1 MDKQSYESRLSE
13 DLKQYEF
20 RYAKLKRYENL
31 LIDLTDNLLETVTAL
46 PICKN
51 EYKNDVKKFEKY
63 DRSYELLYDLL
74 RLFEYYG
81 VNVETPFS
89 MTKPRE

>member
-1 MDKQSYESRLSE
+1 MPRLPVIGYGMNHNRFCSHHE
-13 DLKQYEF
+13 DRKE
-20 RYAKLKRYENL
+20 KPMPWC
-31 LIDLTDNLLETVTAL
+31 

-74 RLFEYYG
+74 RLFVYYG

-89 MTKPRE
+89 MTKPSE

>member
-1 MDKQSYESRLSE
+1 MNDDRNYHICLNE

-20 RYAKLKRYENL
+20 RYEKLTRYKNL
-31 LIDLTDNLLETVTAL
+31 LIDLTDNLLETITTL

-51 EYKNDVKKFEKY
+51 EYKNDIKKFEKY
-63 DRSYELLYDLL
+63 DKSYELLYDLL

-81 VNVETPFS
+81 MSVETSFDPII
-89 MTKPRE
+89 